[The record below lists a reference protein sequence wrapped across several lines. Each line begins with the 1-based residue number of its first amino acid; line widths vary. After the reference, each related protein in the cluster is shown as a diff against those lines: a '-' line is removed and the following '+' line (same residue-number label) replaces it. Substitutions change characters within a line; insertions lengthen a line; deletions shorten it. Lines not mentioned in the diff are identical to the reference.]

1 MGRSCCMTAIEP
13 GGRAF
18 RKRFVRCAPPPFVAE
33 CCDRVMVLENGR
45 VRFEGALDEDVL
57 QDSVAYL
64 TS

>member
-1 MGRSCCMTAIEP
+1 MTAIEP

>member
-1 MGRSCCMTAIEP
+1 MAAIEP

-57 QDSVAYL
+57 QESVAYL